1 MIFQTEISKFKNS
14 RSKIMINLIL
24 LLIGLGLV
32 VLGADRL
39 VNGASSI
46 ARRAGIS
53 EFVIGL
59 TIVGFG
65 TSCPELVVSLTGAI
79 EGNSDISVGNV
90 VGSNIF
96 NALFILGL
104 TALVL
109 PVGMIDKNRRIDI
122 PITLVVTI
130 LLVVLGITGSM
141 SGPVISR
148 WEGVVM
154 LLVFSVYLFYCFKS
168 DSKDEFSE
176 TQQATLSF
184 PKAIALTLTG
194 LAGLIFGGDLFVDS
208 ATALAR
214 QIGVSDK
221 FIAVTILAG
230 GTSLP
235 ELATSLTA
243 AIKGKEQLALGNILG
258 SNVFNAMLILG
269 LSSII
274 TPLSFASM
282 TVVDIAALVLSS
294 VLLLIWAYTGRRNR
308 IDRREGAAML
318 LCYVAYNVFLF
329 SRL

>member
-1 MIFQTEISKFKNS
+1 MVN
-14 RSKIMINLIL
+14 IL
-24 LLIGLGLV
+24 LLLVGLGLV
-32 VLGADRL
+32 VLGADWL

-65 TSCPELVVSLTGAI
+65 TSCPELVVSLSGAI

-96 NALFILGL
+96 NVLFILGL
-104 TALVL
+104 TAMVL
-109 PVGMIDKNRRIDI
+109 PVGMTDKNRRIDI
-122 PITLVVTI
+122 PITIGVTI
-130 LLVVLGITGSM
+130 LLVILGITGSM
-141 SGPVISR
+141 SGPGISR
-148 WEGVVM
+148 WEGVLM
-154 LLVFSVYLFYCFKS
+154 LLVFSAYLFYCFKS

-176 TQQATLSF
+176 TQRATLSIT
-184 PKAIALTLTG
+184 KSIALTLTG

-235 ELATSLTA
+235 ELATSLVA

-258 SNVFNAMLILG
+258 SNVFNAMMILG
-269 LSSII
+269 LSSVI

-282 TVVDIAALVLSS
+282 TIVDIITLVLSA
-294 VLLLIWAYTGRRNR
+294 VLLLIWAYTGRKNR

>member
-1 MIFQTEISKFKNS
+1 
-14 RSKIMINLIL
+14 MINLIL

-32 VLGADRL
+32 VLGADWL

-109 PVGMIDKNRRIDI
+109 PVGMTDKNRRIDI

-194 LAGLIFGGDLFVDS
+194 LAGLIFGGDLFMDS

-282 TVVDIAALVLSS
+282 TIVDIAALILSS

-308 IDRREGAAML
+308 IDRWEGTAML

>member
-1 MIFQTEISKFKNS
+1 M
-14 RSKIMINLIL
+14 NLIL
-24 LLIGLGLV
+24 LLVGLGLV
-32 VLGADRL
+32 VLGADWL

-96 NALFILGL
+96 NVLFILGL
-104 TALVL
+104 TAMVL
-109 PVGMIDKNRRIDI
+109 PVGMTDKNRRIDI
-122 PITLVVTI
+122 PITLGVTI
-130 LLVVLGITGSM
+130 LLVILGITGSM

-148 WEGVVM
+148 WEGVLM

-176 TQQATLSF
+176 TQRATLSIT
-184 PKAIALTLTG
+184 KSIALTLTG

-235 ELATSLTA
+235 ELATSLVA

-258 SNVFNAMLILG
+258 SNVFNAMMILG
-269 LSSII
+269 LSSVI

-282 TVVDIAALVLSS
+282 TIVDIITLVLSA
-294 VLLLIWAYTGRRNR
+294 VLLLIWAYTGRKNR

>member
-1 MIFQTEISKFKNS
+1 M
-14 RSKIMINLIL
+14 MNLIL

-32 VLGADRL
+32 VLGADWL

-109 PVGMIDKNRRIDI
+109 PVGMTDKNRRIDI
-122 PITLVVTI
+122 PITLAVTI
-130 LLVVLGITGSM
+130 LLVVLGL

-168 DSKDEFSE
+168 DSKDEFPE

-282 TVVDIAALVLSS
+282 TIVDIAALLLSS
-294 VLLLIWAYTGRRNR
+294 VLLLIWAYTSRRNR
-308 IDRREGAAML
+308 IDRWEGAAML

>member
-1 MIFQTEISKFKNS
+1 MVN
-14 RSKIMINLIL
+14 IL
-24 LLIGLGLV
+24 LLLVGLGLV
-32 VLGADRL
+32 VLGADWL

-96 NALFILGL
+96 NVLFILGL
-104 TALVL
+104 TAMVL
-109 PVGMIDKNRRIDI
+109 PVGMTDKNRRIDI
-122 PITLVVTI
+122 PITLGVTI
-130 LLVVLGITGSM
+130 LLVILGITGSM
-141 SGPVISR
+141 SGPIISR
-148 WEGVVM
+148 WEGVLM
-154 LLVFSVYLFYCFKS
+154 LLVFSAYLFYCFKS

-176 TQQATLSF
+176 TQQATLSIT
-184 PKAIALTLTG
+184 KSIALTLTG

-235 ELATSLTA
+235 ELATSLVA

-258 SNVFNAMLILG
+258 SNVFNAMMILG
-269 LSSII
+269 LSSVI

-282 TVVDIAALVLSS
+282 TVVDIMTLVLSA
-294 VLLLIWAYTGRRNR
+294 VLLLIWAYTGRKYR
-308 IDRREGAAML
+308 IDRWEGAAML

>member
-1 MIFQTEISKFKNS
+1 MVN
-14 RSKIMINLIL
+14 IL
-24 LLIGLGLV
+24 LLLVGLGLV
-32 VLGADRL
+32 VLGADWL
-39 VNGASSI
+39 VNGASAI

-65 TSCPELVVSLTGAI
+65 TSCPELVVSLSGAI

-96 NALFILGL
+96 NVLFILGL
-104 TALVL
+104 TAMVL
-109 PVGMIDKNRRIDI
+109 PVGMTDKNRRIDI
-122 PITLVVTI
+122 PITLGVTI
-130 LLVVLGITGSM
+130 LLIILGITGSM

-148 WEGVVM
+148 WEGVLM
-154 LLVFSVYLFYCFKS
+154 LLVFSAYLFYCFKS

-176 TQQATLSF
+176 TQQATLSIT
-184 PKAIALTLTG
+184 KSIALTLTG

-235 ELATSLTA
+235 ELATSLVA

-258 SNVFNAMLILG
+258 SNVFNAMMILG
-269 LSSII
+269 LSSVI

-282 TVVDIAALVLSS
+282 TIVDIITLVLSA
-294 VLLLIWAYTGRRNR
+294 VLLLIWAYTRRKNR

>member
-1 MIFQTEISKFKNS
+1 MVN
-14 RSKIMINLIL
+14 IL
-24 LLIGLGLV
+24 LLLVGLGLV
-32 VLGADRL
+32 VLGADWL

-65 TSCPELVVSLTGAI
+65 TSCPELVVSLSGAI

-96 NALFILGL
+96 NVLFILGL
-104 TALVL
+104 TAMVL
-109 PVGMIDKNRRIDI
+109 PVGMTDKNRRIDI
-122 PITLVVTI
+122 PITLGVTI
-130 LLVVLGITGSM
+130 LLIILGITGSM
-141 SGPVISR
+141 SGPGISR
-148 WEGVVM
+148 WEGVLM
-154 LLVFSVYLFYCFKS
+154 LLVFSAYLFYCFKS

-176 TQQATLSF
+176 TQQATLSIT
-184 PKAIALTLTG
+184 KSIALTLTG

-214 QIGVSDK
+214 QIRVSDK

-235 ELATSLTA
+235 ELATSLVA

-258 SNVFNAMLILG
+258 SNVFNAMMILG
-269 LSSII
+269 LSSVI

-282 TVVDIAALVLSS
+282 TIVDIITLVLSA
-294 VLLLIWAYTGRRNR
+294 VLLLIWAYTGRKNR

>member
-1 MIFQTEISKFKNS
+1 
-14 RSKIMINLIL
+14 MINLIL

-32 VLGADRL
+32 VLGADWL

-109 PVGMIDKNRRIDI
+109 PVGMTDKNRRIDI

-243 AIKGKEQLALGNILG
+243 AIRGKEQLALGNILG

-282 TVVDIAALVLSS
+282 TIVDIAALILSS
-294 VLLLIWAYTGRRNR
+294 VLLLIWSYTGRRNR
-308 IDRREGAAML
+308 IDRGEGAAML
-318 LCYVAYNVFLF
+318 LCYIAYNVFLF

>member
-1 MIFQTEISKFKNS
+1 MVN
-14 RSKIMINLIL
+14 IL
-24 LLIGLGLV
+24 LLLVGLGLV
-32 VLGADRL
+32 VLGADWL

-96 NALFILGL
+96 NVLFILGL
-104 TALVL
+104 TAMVL
-109 PVGMIDKNRRIDI
+109 PVGMTDKNRRIDI
-122 PITLVVTI
+122 PITLGVTI
-130 LLVVLGITGSM
+130 LLIILGITGSM
-141 SGPVISR
+141 SGPGISR
-148 WEGVVM
+148 WEGVLM
-154 LLVFSVYLFYCFKS
+154 LLVFSAYLFYCFKS

-176 TQQATLSF
+176 TQQATLSIT
-184 PKAIALTLTG
+184 KSIALTLTG

-235 ELATSLTA
+235 ELATSLVA
-243 AIKGKEQLALGNILG
+243 ATKGKEQLALGNILG

-269 LSSII
+269 LSSVI

-282 TVVDIAALVLSS
+282 TIVDIITLVLSA
-294 VLLLIWAYTGRRNR
+294 VLLLIWAYTGRKNR

>member
-1 MIFQTEISKFKNS
+1 M
-14 RSKIMINLIL
+14 NLIL

-32 VLGADRL
+32 VLGADWL

-109 PVGMIDKNRRIDI
+109 PVGMTNKNRRIDI

-141 SGPVISR
+141 SGPVISQ
-148 WEGVVM
+148 WEGVGM
-154 LLVFSVYLFYCFKS
+154 LLVFSAYLFYCFKS

-243 AIKGKEQLALGNILG
+243 AIRGKEQLALGNILG

-282 TVVDIAALVLSS
+282 TVVDIAALILSS
-294 VLLLIWAYTGRRNR
+294 VLLLIWAYTGSRNR
-308 IDRREGAAML
+308 IDRWEGAAML

>member
-1 MIFQTEISKFKNS
+1 MVN
-14 RSKIMINLIL
+14 IL
-24 LLIGLGLV
+24 LLLVGLGLV
-32 VLGADRL
+32 VLGADWL

-65 TSCPELVVSLTGAI
+65 TSCPELVVSLSGAI

-96 NALFILGL
+96 NVLFILGL
-104 TALVL
+104 TAMVL
-109 PVGMIDKNRRIDI
+109 PVGMTDKNRRIDI
-122 PITLVVTI
+122 PITLGVTI
-130 LLVVLGITGSM
+130 LLVILGITGSM
-141 SGPVISR
+141 SGPGISR
-148 WEGVVM
+148 WEGVLM
-154 LLVFSVYLFYCFKS
+154 LLVFSAYLFYCFKS

-176 TQQATLSF
+176 TQQATLSIT
-184 PKAIALTLTG
+184 KSIALTLTG

-235 ELATSLTA
+235 ELATSLVA
-243 AIKGKEQLALGNILG
+243 ATKGKEQLALGNILG
-258 SNVFNAMLILG
+258 SNVFNAMMILG
-269 LSSII
+269 LSSVI

-282 TVVDIAALVLSS
+282 TIVDIITLVLSA
-294 VLLLIWAYTGRRNR
+294 VLLLIWAYTGRKNR

>member
-1 MIFQTEISKFKNS
+1 MVN
-14 RSKIMINLIL
+14 IL
-24 LLIGLGLV
+24 LLLVGLGLV
-32 VLGADRL
+32 VLGADWL

-65 TSCPELVVSLTGAI
+65 TSCPELVVSLSGAI

-96 NALFILGL
+96 NVLFILGL
-104 TALVL
+104 TAMVL
-109 PVGMIDKNRRIDI
+109 PVGMTDKNRRIDI
-122 PITLVVTI
+122 PITLGVTI
-130 LLVVLGITGSM
+130 LLVILGITGSM

-148 WEGVVM
+148 WEGVLM
-154 LLVFSVYLFYCFKS
+154 LLVFSAYLFYCFKS

-176 TQQATLSF
+176 MQQATLSIT
-184 PKAIALTLTG
+184 KSIALTLTG

-235 ELATSLTA
+235 ELATSLVA

-258 SNVFNAMLILG
+258 SNVFNAMMILG
-269 LSSII
+269 LSSVI

-282 TVVDIAALVLSS
+282 TIVDIITLVLSA
-294 VLLLIWAYTGRRNR
+294 VLLLIWAYTRRKNR

>member
-1 MIFQTEISKFKNS
+1 M
-14 RSKIMINLIL
+14 NLIL

-32 VLGADRL
+32 VLGADWL

-109 PVGMIDKNRRIDI
+109 PVGMTDKNRRIDI

-243 AIKGKEQLALGNILG
+243 AIRGKEQLALGNILG

-282 TVVDIAALVLSS
+282 TVVDIAALILSS
-294 VLLLIWAYTGRRNR
+294 VLLLIWAYTGSRNR
-308 IDRREGAAML
+308 IDRWEGAAML

>member
-1 MIFQTEISKFKNS
+1 
-14 RSKIMINLIL
+14 MINLIL

-32 VLGADRL
+32 VLGADWL

-109 PVGMIDKNRRIDI
+109 PVGMTDKNRRIDI

-243 AIKGKEQLALGNILG
+243 AIRGKEQLALGNILG

-274 TPLSFASM
+274 TPLCFASM
-282 TVVDIAALVLSS
+282 TVVDIAALILSS
-294 VLLLIWAYTGRRNR
+294 VLLLIWAYTGSRNR
-308 IDRREGAAML
+308 IDRWEGAAML